1 MGKAQEVVDTLYEAK
16 KIYEGMPEI
25 YERAA
30 RAFWAYGQ
38 YQEARNI
45 IKQAEDAGVDSYYLR
60 VRKLELM
67 RRNAESAEEL
77 KTADEYA
84 KQLIDEME
92 EAGDVEDSL
101 LSDVY
106 LQRAF
111 IHDSNN
117 AESFR
122 QVDGMETW
130 AKRSVELADSNRNRY
145 FLGRFYS
152 EYREEPKLAY
162 ENLKICEERGLDFE
176 WMYFYIAQ
184 CHEDF
189 EEWNDAIAYYK
200 KAWEKN
206 PQERDFAWRIGWL
219 YRKKVDRVGQ
229 REYYEE
235 AMKYLK
241 LHVEKFGENPRELW
255 QISDLHGDNQEYG
268 LALEHKT
275 NIKYLLIPENH
286 KDGSWHM
293 HGLGLV

>member
-1 MGKAQEVVDTLYEAK
+1 MAKLHFLRDIKEYEQIVELCGKIKEIDAGYYWAYFYAQEAFEKMGKAQEVVDTFYEAK
-16 KIYEGMPEI
+16 NIYEGMPEI

-38 YQEARNI
+38 YQEAKNI

-152 EYREEPKLAY
+152 E
-162 ENLKICEERGLDFE
+162 
-176 WMYFYIAQ
+176 
-184 CHEDF
+184 
-189 EEWNDAIAYYK
+189 
-200 KAWEKN
+200 
-206 PQERDFAWRIGWL
+206 
-219 YRKKVDRVGQ
+219 
-229 REYYEE
+229 
-235 AMKYLK
+235 
-241 LHVEKFGENPRELW
+241 
-255 QISDLHGDNQEYG
+255 
-268 LALEHKT
+268 
-275 NIKYLLIPENH
+275 
-286 KDGSWHM
+286 
-293 HGLGLV
+293 

>member
-1 MGKAQEVVDTLYEAK
+1 MWILFYEAK
-16 KIYEGMPEI
+16 NIYEGMPEI

-38 YQEARNI
+38 YQEAKNI

-162 ENLKICEERGLDFE
+162 EKSENLRRAGAGF
-176 WMYFYIAQ
+176 
-184 CHEDF
+184 
-189 EEWNDAIAYYK
+189 
-200 KAWEKN
+200 
-206 PQERDFAWRIGWL
+206 
-219 YRKKVDRVGQ
+219 
-229 REYYEE
+229 
-235 AMKYLK
+235 
-241 LHVEKFGENPRELW
+241 
-255 QISDLHGDNQEYG
+255 
-268 LALEHKT
+268 
-275 NIKYLLIPENH
+275 
-286 KDGSWHM
+286 
-293 HGLGLV
+293 